1 LSDELRDSYRLLEL
15 DAGSSPEAVK
25 RSYRDLV
32 KLWHPDRYSPGS
44 PLQKKA
50 EEKLKEINLAYERI
64 FKRPPGGIAEEP
76 PPKSAHAAPA
86 MAEETSGHKRPWPNG
101 DPETRGGRR
110 PAPKQPAA
118 ERGNAARMP
127 PVTRLSFWLRA
138 RWHQLR
144 PWPRRAR
151 MGIAVALLAA
161 ALVAWAL
168 RRQSAHPSD
177 GAPSAAAAKP
187 AATPVAADS
196 APRSASAPPEPAARP
211 AAMISST
218 PAAPNSAAVQIGSP
232 PRPASPRAALPAE
245 VQAPPGAA
253 RTEPGAL
260 PPAATHLGT
269 FAVGSTKAEVIAV
282 QGAPDSFTNTI
293 FQYGSS
299 VVIFRNDRVDS
310 WQEGTPALKVR
321 VASPEADA
329 PIGYFTVGSTK
340 AEVIGVQGRP
350 DSFTANAYQYGSSTV
365 VFRNDRVESW
375 REGSA
380 RLRARAPEM
389 LPSAHLDHFTRG
401 STRSEVIA
409 AQGKPDGISAN
420 AYQYGSSLVLF
431 DHDRVISWQNGSPPL
446 RARMLPILPAKAIG
460 SFTIG
465 SSKDDVVAVQ
475 GLPDRFTA
483 AQFQYGTSTVD
494 FTDDKVTGWQA
505 GSPPLKVRRP
515 EADSAGAG
523 GPDPSGPAP
532 VPAR

>member
-64 FKRPPGGIAEEP
+64 FKKPPGGIAEEP

-86 MAEETSGHKRPWPNG
+86 MAEETSGHKRPWPEG

-110 PAPKQPAA
+110 PTANPATGG
-118 ERGNAARMP
+118 RTKAARKSP
-127 PVTRLSFWLRA
+127 EDRLSARLRA
-138 RWHQLR
+138 RWQQLR
-144 PWPRRAR
+144 PSPRRAR
-151 MGIAVALLAA
+151 IGIAAALLAA
-161 ALVAWAL
+161 ALGAWAL
-168 RRQSAHPSD
+168 RQQSASPI
-177 GAPSAAAAKP
+177 GAASLAAAAKP
-187 AATPVAADS
+187 AAAPVDPDL
-196 APRSASAPPEPAARP
+196 APQPASPAPESGPEPAAK
-211 AAMISST
+211 SSPT
-218 PAAPNSAAVQIGSP
+218 AAAPSPAGTQVTRSPQAA
-232 PRPASPRAALPAE
+232 R
-245 VQAPPGAA
+245 QAPPAAA
-253 RTEPGAL
+253 RAAPLAQ
-260 PPAATHLGT
+260 PPSTARLGT
-269 FAVGSTKAEVIAV
+269 FAVGSTKSEVIAV
-282 QGAPDSFTNTI
+282 QGAPDSFTDTI

-321 VASPEADA
+321 VASSEVPT

-350 DSFTANAYQYGSSTV
+350 DSFTENAYQYGSSTV

-375 REGSA
+375 RDGST
-380 RLRARAPEM
+380 RLRARTLEE
-389 LPSAHLDHFTRG
+389 LPSAHLDYFTRG

-431 DHDRVISWQNGSPPL
+431 DHDRVISWQSGSPPL
-446 RARMLPILPAKAIG
+446 RARILPILPAKAIG

-483 AQFQYGTSTVD
+483 AQFQYGTSTVN
-494 FTDDKVTGWQA
+494 FTDDKVSGWQA
-505 GSPPLKVRRP
+505 GSPPLKARRP
-515 EADSAGAG
+515 DAAPMENPA
-523 GPDPSGPAP
+523 PNPSGPASTQ
-532 VPAR
+532 AR